1 MKFDIPKEN
10 DDIRKAVIRRIIRQ
24 LVLCV
29 LCCAIVSVWMIVWG
43 YDYFTNALDA
53 NTAIAI
59 WVFLCLLPFLKC
71 KCWRWFDTAYE
82 GQVISCKHTS
92 FHKTKSW
99 WRGKQE
105 DIVQMYAQNIRLRLP
120 NGKEKTVKVIWSADE
135 ETPYYYEGDYVR
147 HYRGTKFMQVISDKP
162 EVPRICVMCGT
173 SNRPEDT
180 VCGICRKSLIDHR
193 K

>member
-1 MKFDIPKEN
+1 MKLQIPKEN
-10 DDIRKAVIRRIIRQ
+10 QDICKAVIEKMIRQ

-29 LCCAIVSVWMIVWG
+29 LWCAIVSVWMIVFG
-43 YDYFTNALDA
+43 YDYFTNALD
-53 NTAIAI
+53 TGTTIAI
-59 WVFLCLLPFLKC
+59 WVILCLLPFLKC
-71 KCWRWFDTAYE
+71 KCWRWFDTDYE
-82 GQVISCKHTS
+82 GRVISCKQTG

-105 DIVQMYAQNIRLRLP
+105 DIVQMYAQNIQILLP

-135 ETPYYYEGDYVR
+135 AVPYYCEGDYVR

-162 EVPRICVMCGT
+162 DVPRICVMCGT
-173 SNRPEDT
+173 SNCPDDT
-180 VCGICRKSLIDHR
+180 VCGICGKSLIDHR